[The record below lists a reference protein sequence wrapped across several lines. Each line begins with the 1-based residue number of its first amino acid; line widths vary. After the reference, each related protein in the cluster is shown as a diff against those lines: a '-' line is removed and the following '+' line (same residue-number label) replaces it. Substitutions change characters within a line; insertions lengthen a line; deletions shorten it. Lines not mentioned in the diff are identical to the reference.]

1 VSKIDDGDSGNF
13 DDDASYFFNECTARM
28 NFPATHTLAL
38 SECEFVSHSQAQY
51 IKCNVSGDYCGEK
64 CSRN

>member
-1 VSKIDDGDSGNF
+1 MQPFECVKDDDDSGNF

-28 NFPATHTLAL
+28 NSAKI
-38 SECEFVSHSQAQY
+38 SDCEFVSHSQAQY

-64 CSRN
+64 CFRN